1 MKAIVYRSTGSWY
14 NIKTETGRAM
24 SARIKG
30 IFKLDNIT
38 STNPIAVGD
47 EVIIDIESE
56 SANTAMITEIL
67 PRRNYINRQSPAHK
81 MHHHIVAANLD
92 QSLLFATLKE
102 PKTSQGFID
111 RFLVTCEAYHV
122 PAIVVFNKADLYKN
136 KEQEK
141 YALLKEMY
149 AAIGYRTVL
158 MSVKTNEGIDEVKE
172 ALQGKTTLLSG
183 HSGVGKSSFI
193 NNIFPE
199 LKLKTQD
206 VSGWSGK
213 GLHTTTFAEMF
224 DLPLATGGKVIDTPG
239 MREFG
244 LVDITRQE
252 LSHYFPEM
260 ARLINEC
267 QFNNCL
273 HINEPGCAVKD
284 AVVEGNIN
292 EERYVSYYNILES
305 IDERTY

>member
-1 MKAIVYRSTGSWY
+1 
-14 NIKTETGRAM
+14 M

-30 IFKLDNIT
+30 VLKIDGIT

-47 EVIIDIESE
+47 EVVIEIESE

-67 PRRNYINRQSPAHK
+67 SRRNYINRQSPSHK
-81 MHHHIVAANLD
+81 KQHHIVASNLD
-92 QSLLFATLKE
+92 QSLLFATLKD

-141 YALLKEMY
+141 YAALKEMY

-158 MSVKTNEGIDEVKE
+158 MSVKTNEGVEEVKE
-172 ALQGKTTLLSG
+172 ALQGKITLLSG

-193 NNIFPE
+193 NSIFPE
-199 LKLKTQD
+199 LQLKTQD

-224 DLPLATGGKVIDTPG
+224 DLPPATGGKVIDTPG

-260 ARLINEC
+260 ARLITEC

-284 AVVEGNIN
+284 AVAEGNIN